1 MESCSGE
8 AHAVKLMQRPWD
20 IVHDM
25 LSNVRRPAP
34 EFTKHEE
41 CLTMVFLL
49 VLKESLLNH

>member
-20 IVHDM
+20 IVRGM